1 MADEKNDAFDVER
14 ELVSLQD
21 RRDAP
26 DVAAPEEVSYDG

>member
-1 MADEKNDAFDVER
+1 MADEMECAFDVEK